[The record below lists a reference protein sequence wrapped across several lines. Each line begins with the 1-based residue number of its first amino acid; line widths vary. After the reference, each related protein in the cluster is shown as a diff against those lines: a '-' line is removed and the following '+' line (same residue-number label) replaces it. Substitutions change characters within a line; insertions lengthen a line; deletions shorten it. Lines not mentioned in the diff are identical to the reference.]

1 MKKITKILA
10 LFGFLMIN
18 SYAFTESAVYVT
30 VKLPNETFELTESI
44 KFKKTAFGATLR
56 SGSNQKKLLKGPA
69 EKTFHW
75 NAANDNAHY
84 IVHRTINGHQVDV
97 KLDVAVFKGHR
108 NWTWSFNDNGS
119 YNLVKN

>member
-18 SYAFTESAVYVT
+18 SYAFTESAVFVT
-30 VKLPNETFELTESI
+30 VELPNDTFQLTESI
-44 KFKKTAFGATLR
+44 KFKKTAFGTTVH
-56 SGSNQKKLLKGPA
+56 SDWDHTEILKG
-69 EKTFHW
+69 KQTQTFHW

-84 IVHRTINGHQVDV
+84 IAHGIINGHQVDV
-97 KLDVAVFKGHR
+97 TLDVAVFKGHR
-108 NWTWSFNDNGS
+108 DWTWSFNNDGS